1 MTRLGWDLAAEN
13 GTKAE
18 LKVNYSRLKH
28 WPTDFNIMG
37 YTKNF
42 YKIKISSQI
51 IFALDFLNT
60 K

>member
-28 WPTDFNIMG
+28 WPTDFKRRRIN
-37 YTKNF
+37 KN
-42 YKIKISSQI
+42 
-51 IFALDFLNT
+51 L
-60 K
+60 

>member
-37 YTKNF
+37 VQRIF
-42 YKIKISSQI
+42 IK
-51 IFALDFLNT
+51 
-60 K
+60 

>member
-13 GTKAE
+13 VTKAE

-37 YTKNF
+37 AQRIF
-42 YKIKISSQI
+42 IK
-51 IFALDFLNT
+51 
-60 K
+60 